1 MAALTISGG
10 AGGFNP
16 LGRAWNAYERSLRR
30 HPVLTQAAS
39 SALLWGMG
47 DAMAQRIEARCRGDA
62 APDGRRTAL
71 TAAFGGAVIG
81 PAGHAWYQALEA
93 LVLRC
98 GLAGS
103 SRRAMLLK
111 VVLDNL
117 VYSPAYV
124 LAFFAFGCLAID
136 RLSPAEFREQLRS
149 QFVPT
154 MLAEALVW
162 PPYMA
167 LVFSRVPVPHQ
178 LLAVNV
184 ATLFDVCF
192 LSWVRCAHDHA
203 AAAAAAADGGVT
215 EHLHSGSCDAG
226 TASEDGAH
234 VVAAAAAAGAAVTEL
249 EPAQAVTAAVAA
261 AAALPE
267 SAVVSTGAG
276 GGGGA
281 GNLLLRLLGQRG
293 QRSPQKQ
300 QQPQSAGE
308 ALRRELEECLWDVT
322 TPEPTLGH
330 KALLLAS
337 SSTSS
342 YSGSRGG
349 SSAGA
354 WPAF

>member
-1 MAALTISGG
+1 MAAVTLSGG
-10 AGGFNP
+10 AGGFRP
-16 LGRAWNAYERSLRR
+16 LSRAWNAYERSLRR

-39 SALLWGMG
+39 SALLWGLG
-47 DAMAQRIEARCRGDA
+47 DAMAQRIEARCRGEA
-62 APDGRRTAL
+62 AADCRRTAL
-71 TAAFGGAVIG
+71 TAAFGGGVIG
-81 PAGHAWYQALEA
+81 PAGHAWYQALES

-103 SRRAMLLK
+103 SRRSMLLK

-136 RLSPAEFREQLRS
+136 RLSPAEFRDQLRS

-192 LSWVRCAHDHA
+192 LSWVRCTHDHA
-203 AAAAAAADGGVT
+203 AAAAATTAAADAGST
-215 EHLHSGSCDAG
+215 ELLHSGSCEAA
-226 TASEDGAH
+226 TASEDAPQL
-234 VVAAAAAAGAAVTEL
+234 APPRL
-249 EPAQAVTAAVAA
+249 EPAQPVTAVA

-267 SAVVSTGAG
+267 GAVVSSGA

-281 GNLLLRLLGQRG
+281 GNMLLRLLGKRG
-293 QRSPQKQ
+293 Q
-300 QQPQSAGE
+300 QPARSAGE
-308 ALRRELEECLWDVT
+308 AKRRELEDCMWDVS
-322 TPEPTLGH
+322 PEPTLGH
-330 KALLLAS
+330 KALMMASTSAS
-337 SSTSS
+337 S
-342 YSGSRGG
+342 YAGARAGSGVS
-349 SSAGA
+349 GA
-354 WPAF
+354 WPAC

>member
-16 LGRAWNAYERSLRR
+16 LSRAWNAYERSLRR

-39 SALLWGMG
+39 SALLWGLG
-47 DAMAQRIEARCRGDA
+47 DAMAQRIEARCSGVA
-62 APDGRRTAL
+62 QPDGRRTAL
-71 TAAFGGAVIG
+71 TAAFGGGIIG
-81 PAGHAWYQALEA
+81 PSGHAWYQALDS

-98 GLAGS
+98 GLVGS

-136 RLSPAEFREQLRS
+136 RLSPAEFKEQLRS

-192 LSWVRCAHDHA
+192 LSWVRCTHDHA
-203 AAAAAAADGGVT
+203 TADAGSS
-215 EHLHSGSCDAG
+215 ELLHSDVA
-226 TASEDGAH
+226 TASEYAH
-234 VVAAAAAAGAAVTEL
+234 AAPLQL
-249 EPAQAVTAAVAA
+249 EPAQPVTAV

-267 SAVVSTGAG
+267 GDVAPAPAPEPEPGLRVERRQLAGRSAVQRTGVG
-276 GGGGA
+276 YSF
-281 GNLLLRLLGQRG
+281 LL
-293 QRSPQKQ
+293 
-300 QQPQSAGE
+300 
-308 ALRRELEECLWDVT
+308 
-322 TPEPTLGH
+322 
-330 KALLLAS
+330 
-337 SSTSS
+337 TSES
-342 YSGSRGG
+342 
-349 SSAGA
+349 
-354 WPAF
+354 